1 MCNISGSRK
10 YTIKKDP
17 NYVVNIDNFFK
28 MCLITLRQRENI
40 PITVMGEAG
49 TGKTAI
55 LKHVS
60 EQLYEH
66 EFMTLNVNAGTKVE
80 DIRNFL
86 IKVEQK
92 HR

>member
-1 MCNISGSRK
+1 
-10 YTIKKDP
+10 
-17 NYVVNIDNFFK
+17 
-28 MCLITLRQRENI
+28 
-40 PITVMGEAG
+40 MGEAG

-86 IKVEQK
+86 SKVE
-92 HR
+92 